1 MKHGQLSAKVDVT
14 FVVTT
19 TFQRAGILNTNI
31 IIYCLLPLPTFSVN
45 TGYAKWS
52 KKLLALQ
59 EMQAYVK
66 VKVMSICI
74 APIHETSLRRSGI
87 ARIVKE
93 YQFYLHTL
101 HFILKQNEPYLP
113 LPSQPKLVLIYWPK
127 RDGRLS
133 IP

>member
-19 TFQRAGILNTNI
+19 TFQRAGILNTYI

-59 EMQAYVK
+59 EMQA
-66 VKVMSICI
+66 
-74 APIHETSLRRSGI
+74 
-87 ARIVKE
+87 
-93 YQFYLHTL
+93 
-101 HFILKQNEPYLP
+101 
-113 LPSQPKLVLIYWPK
+113 
-127 RDGRLS
+127 
-133 IP
+133 